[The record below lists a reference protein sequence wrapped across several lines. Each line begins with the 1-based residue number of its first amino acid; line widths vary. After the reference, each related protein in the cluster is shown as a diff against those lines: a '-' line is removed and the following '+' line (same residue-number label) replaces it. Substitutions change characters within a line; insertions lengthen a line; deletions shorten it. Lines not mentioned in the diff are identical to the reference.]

1 MNYLSYMHYSTQVH
15 SFRTTYTQVQMST
28 NTDFNED
35 TVVKI
40 ALFHNRCWSP
50 ETPIQILT
58 TTHDRI
64 ICSFTGQ
71 FLPGS
76 KVIDSI
82 FSFSEEIENSLTC
95 KCHID
100 KVVQVSDEEYHVT
113 FLLTE

>member
-1 MNYLSYMHYSTQVH
+1 MHFFTQVH
-15 SFRTTYTQVQMST
+15 SFTTSQTKSQMFT

-35 TVVKI
+35 AVVKI

-50 ETPIQILT
+50 EIPIQILT
-58 TTHDRI
+58 TTNDRI

-76 KVIDSI
+76 KVFDSI
-82 FSFSEEIENSLTC
+82 FAFSEEIENSLPC

-100 KVVQVSDEEYHVT
+100 SIVQVSDEEYHVT